1 MFTTH
6 VKKLT
11 DDEVVHRRINLSKE
25 IEKFSNMKKLIHELL
40 ELTNPAVE
48 TKVDDILSRY
58 HDLRKLKNSYASL
71 VDEEALS
78 GEIAKLKIFNE
89 SKLKINL
96 PKFNNYG
103 SKLDIYLSK

>member
-1 MFTTH
+1 MFTIH

-25 IEKFSNMKKLIHELL
+25 IEKFTNMKKLIHELL
-40 ELTNPAVE
+40 ELTNPATE

-58 HDLRKLKNSYASL
+58 HNLRKLKDSDASL
-71 VDEEALS
+71 VDKEALS

-89 SKLKINL
+89 SKLKINS

-103 SKLDIYLSK
+103 SKFDIYLSK

>member
-58 HDLRKLKNSYASL
+58 HDLRKLKDSYASL
-71 VDEEALS
+71 VTEDLQ
-78 GEIAKLKIFNE
+78 
-89 SKLKINL
+89 
-96 PKFNNYG
+96 
-103 SKLDIYLSK
+103 

>member
-1 MFTTH
+1 
-6 VKKLT
+6 
-11 DDEVVHRRINLSKE
+11 
-25 IEKFSNMKKLIHELL
+25 MKKLIHELL

-58 HDLRKLKNSYASL
+58 HDLRKLKDSYASL

-103 SKLDIYLSK
+103 SKLDIYLSKWIFENPSKNNTKKNDGRCFEK